1 MNARRATIGAA
12 LAVAGLVCFAVQ
24 SSAQVKKGKTRPLT
38 TKQLMNSLVKPRT
51 TALGEA
57 LKGNGPADDKA
68 WEAAITEAALLN
80 ESAHI
85 MMADGRSP
93 DETWAGA
100 CNLMEKSAQEVV
112 AKLEAR
118 DLAAAQAAFAGV
130 TRSCGACHV
139 AHKK

>member
-1 MNARRATIGAA
+1 MNARRATICAV
-12 LAVAGLVCFAVQ
+12 LAVAGLVGFAVQ

-57 LKGNGPADDKA
+57 LKTTPADDKA

-80 ESAHI
+80 ESAHV
-85 MMADGRSP
+85 MMADDRCP
-93 DETWAGA
+93 DETWANA
-100 CNLMEKSAQEVV
+100 CKLMEKSAQEVV

-118 DLAAAQAAFAGV
+118 DLAAAQAAYAGV
-130 TRSCGACHV
+130 TKSCGACHV